1 MSLQGLLEELR
12 LEYLASIPEKIQ
24 NIEKLSSENSWELL
38 ETEFHKLKGTGK
50 TYGLSDVTLL
60 GAVAEELCA
69 APEPLKK
76 KMVPLASKTL
86 QFIFDNLSK
95 DLPVDLQQ
103 LPEFVALE
111 TLAKQARKT

>member
-24 NIEKLSSENSWELL
+24 NIEKLSSENSWDLL

-50 TYGLSDVTLL
+50 TYGLNEVTLL
-60 GAVAEELCA
+60 GAIAEELCA
-69 APEPLKK
+69 APEQVRKE
-76 KMVPLASKTL
+76 MVPLASKTL

-95 DLPVDLQQ
+95 DLAVDLRQ
-103 LPEFVALE
+103 LPEFLE
-111 TLAKQARKT
+111 LEKLAQQSRKP